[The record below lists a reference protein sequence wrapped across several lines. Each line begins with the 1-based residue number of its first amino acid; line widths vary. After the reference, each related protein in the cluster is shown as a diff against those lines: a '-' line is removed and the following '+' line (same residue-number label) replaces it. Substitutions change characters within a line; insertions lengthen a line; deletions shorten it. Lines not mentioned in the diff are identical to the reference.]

1 MARSKKQMETMFQLR
16 GHIKELEAKIK
27 ELQRENKRLREPPKV
42 SKVHEPK
49 NKPLPK
55 ISEALLDRCRPLPDL
70 YRCPKC
76 LGKLES
82 VTVGNRTIIKCTMSN
97 YRSTMKN
104 D

>member
-1 MARSKKQMETMFQLR
+1 MARSKKQMDQLHQLR
-16 GHIKELEAKIK
+16 GQIKEQAAKIK

-42 SKVHEPK
+42 AKVHEPK
-49 NKPLPK
+49 EKPLPK

-70 YRCPKC
+70 YRCHKC

-82 VTVGNRTIIKCTMSN
+82 VTVGNRTIVKCTMCN